1 MQRDLYC
8 IRIASTAS
16 EKGALMGQVKPR
28 DRLGDS
34 CYGTGERRWWLG
46 TSAQQCCW

>member
-34 CYGTGERRWWLG
+34 CYGTAERRWWLG